1 MKLKSHI
8 LDEKSIKRAIV
19 RIAHEI
25 MERNEN
31 PGDIVIV
38 GIKTRGV
45 PLAERISECIYTK
58 IDNSVKG

>member
-8 LDEKSIKRAIV
+8 LDDKSIGRAIV

-31 PGDIVIV
+31 PENIVIV

-45 PLAERISECIYTK
+45 PLAERISDCIL
-58 IDNSVKG
+58 